1 MAPANAPSE
10 LSKVPSRITVYNKEL
25 DRYFQVVREGSDI
38 YQTEYQLDEQGSKLF
53 TAAEYLKRA
62 LQNGSNFEATY
73 IDFGEALAHLGQVEE
88 SAKVLE
94 QGVAAWPFSADIQKA
109 LVLRYVTL
117 KQSLK
122 ADEALKRYVALFP
135 EDTFMRGIQ
144 ARVEAR
150 NP

>member
-1 MAPANAPSE
+1 MPNDP
-10 LSKVPSRITVYNKEL
+10 TVLACLGRKAIA
-25 DRYFQVVREGSDI
+25 DKQD
-38 YQTEYQLDEQGSKLF
+38 TE
-53 TAAEYLKRA
+53 AVEYLKRA

-73 IDFGEALAHLGQVEE
+73 IDLGEALAHLGQVEE

-117 KQSLK
+117 KQFPK

-150 NP
+150 DR